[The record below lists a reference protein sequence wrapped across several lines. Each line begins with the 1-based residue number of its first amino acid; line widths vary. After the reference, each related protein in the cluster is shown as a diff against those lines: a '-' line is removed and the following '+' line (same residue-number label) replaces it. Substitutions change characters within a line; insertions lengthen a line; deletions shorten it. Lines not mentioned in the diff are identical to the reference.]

1 MTLFKVASATRP
13 GVEHQVDTEARTCT
27 CEAFFF
33 ARDGNPNYQCKHME
47 GIDEGI
53 DMDKKIAP
61 VIIEQASPTKEL
73 SIQDAM
79 SYGKMFVD
87 SGYFKDLRSIAQ
99 AVVRIKAG
107 EELGLGPM
115 ASIKGVWINDRS
127 GQPELHANVM
137 AALIKRSPKY
147 DFRVSTSDA
156 SGCVLAWFEGGQAVG
171 QSSFTMVEAKQAGLV
186 RPKGPWETYPK
197 AMCFNRAL
205 SQGAKMY
212 AADAFMG
219 LPIYYQGETSS
230 DTPQVTVEQP
240 TPALPT
246 QTTPKLQAPPVRA
259 PQRDSTKDVTR
270 SDAGKEFMQAVEE
283 SIEPPDELAAAIDQH
298 RANGKVD
305 LVGYYRKLFALQAK
319 LPQGTASFGR
329 VPDAS
334 VGEAHVRGLQKLLD
348 THGITYGVM
357 GS

>member
-1 MTLFKVASATRP
+1 MTVITVPSGTRA
-13 GVEHQVDTEARTCT
+13 GVEHQVDTEKRTCT
-27 CEAFFF
+27 CEAFYF
-33 ARDGNPNYQCKHME
+33 AVAGDPNYQCKHME
-47 GIDEGI
+47 GID
-53 DMDKKIAP
+53 MDNKIAP

-115 ASIKGVWINDRS
+115 ASIKGVWINDRT

-246 QTTPKLQAPPVRA
+246 QTTPKFQAPPVRA
-259 PQRDSTKDVTR
+259 PQAAPGAHD
-270 SDAGKEFMQAVEE
+270 GG
-283 SIEPPDELAAAIDQH
+283 PPDELAAAIDQH

-305 LVGYYRKLFALQAK
+305 LVGYYRELFALQAQ

-334 VGEAHVRGLQKLLD
+334 VGEAHVRGLQTLLD
-348 THGITYGVM
+348 THGITYGAM